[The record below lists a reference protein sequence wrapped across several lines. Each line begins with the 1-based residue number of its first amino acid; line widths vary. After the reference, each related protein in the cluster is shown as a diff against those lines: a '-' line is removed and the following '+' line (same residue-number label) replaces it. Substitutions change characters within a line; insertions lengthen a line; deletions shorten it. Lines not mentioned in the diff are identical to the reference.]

1 MPHRATTALQE
12 ILRPHVGLGKS
23 RLETLCQIT
32 VGMISART
40 VNLSHVASE
49 WSGAALTASAY
60 RRAQRFFQH
69 ARLPA
74 DWAAPLVIRLL
85 GLKGAW
91 RLALD
96 RTQWKVGVKDV
107 NILMLAVITPRFRV
121 PLMWSQIDGAGC
133 SDSDARIALMQRY
146 LDLFGAGTI
155 ELLLADREFVGLRW
169 LRFLNDNNVRFA
181 VRLKETLIVTPEDGR
196 PRTLRSLLRTCRKKR
211 VFRADLSDD
220 PERPLALNFAAKRI
234 KGDELLI
241 VVSNTPARAALDAY
255 KSRWAIE
262 CLFGDAKT
270 RGLNLEDTRLTDPR
284 KLDLLLG
291 LVALAIAWAGRT
303 AALLLGRRA
312 PKRKAHG
319 YFAKSRFRIGFDHI
333 RRLLRTD
340 PAAAVIPWRTIPR
353 KPLKPQRVV

>member
-1 MPHRATTALQE
+1 MHQQAIAALE
-12 ILRPHVGLGKS
+12 GILRPHVGLGKS

-40 VNLSHVASE
+40 VNLSHIASE
-49 WSGAALTASAY
+49 WSGTAKIASSY

-69 ARLPA
+69 ARLEP
-74 DWAAPLVIRLL
+74 DWSAPLVARLL
-85 GLKGAW
+85 KLKGSW

-96 RTQWKVGVKDV
+96 RTQWKVGTKDV

-121 PLMWSQIDGAGC
+121 PLIWSLIDGAGT

-146 LDLFGAGTI
+146 LDIFGAESI
-155 ELLLADREFVGLRW
+155 ELLLADREFIGVRW
-169 LRFLNDNNVRFA
+169 LRFLNDNNVPFA
-181 VRLKETLIVTPEDGR
+181 VRLKEKLIVTTEDGR
-196 PRTLRSLLRTCRKKR
+196 ALPLGSLLRTCRKKR
-211 VFRADLSDD
+211 VFRADLSRD
-220 PERPLALNFAAKRI
+220 PERSLALNFAAKRI
-234 KGDELLI
+234 KAGELLI

-255 KSRWAIE
+255 KRRWAIE

-319 YFAKSRFRIGFDHI
+319 YFAKSWFRIGFDHI
-333 RRLLRTD
+333 RRLLRTE
-340 PAAAVIPWRTIPR
+340 PAAAAVPLRSIPR
-353 KPLKPQRVV
+353 NPLKLRRVV

>member
-85 GLKGAW
+85 RLKGAW

-107 NILMLAVITPRFRV
+107 NILMLAVHLAAFHQG
-121 PLMWSQIDGAGC
+121 WF
-133 SDSDARIALMQRY
+133 IAK
-146 LDLFGAGTI
+146 
-155 ELLLADREFVGLRW
+155 FVL
-169 LRFLNDNNVRFA
+169 V
-181 VRLKETLIVTPEDGR
+181 
-196 PRTLRSLLRTCRKKR
+196 
-211 VFRADLSDD
+211 
-220 PERPLALNFAAKRI
+220 
-234 KGDELLI
+234 
-241 VVSNTPARAALDAY
+241 
-255 KSRWAIE
+255 
-262 CLFGDAKT
+262 
-270 RGLNLEDTRLTDPR
+270 
-284 KLDLLLG
+284 
-291 LVALAIAWAGRT
+291 VALTGYQGWIAAYGKKLAQGSPSWPSVR
-303 AALLLGRRA
+303 
-312 PKRKAHG
+312 
-319 YFAKSRFRIGFDHI
+319 S
-333 RRLLRTD
+333 
-340 PAAAVIPWRTIPR
+340 
-353 KPLKPQRVV
+353 

>member
-40 VNLSHVASE
+40 VNLSHIASE
-49 WSGAALTASAY
+49 WSGTALTASAY

-69 ARLPA
+69 VQLPP
-74 DWAAPLVIRLL
+74 DWSAPLVIRLL
-85 GLKGAW
+85 ELKGSW

-96 RTQWKVGVKDV
+96 RTQWKVGTKDV

-121 PLMWSQIDGAGC
+121 PLMWSLIDGAGC

-146 LDLFGAGTI
+146 LDIFGAGSI

-169 LRFLNDNNVRFA
+169 LRFLNDNNVPFA

-196 PRTLRSLLRTCRKKR
+196 PLTLRSLLRTCRKKR

-220 PERPLALNFAAKRI
+220 PESPLALNFAAKRI
-234 KGDELLI
+234 KGGELLI

-303 AALLLGRRA
+303 AALLLGRRD

-340 PAAAVIPWRTIPR
+340 PAAAVMPWRTIPQN
-353 KPLKPQRVV
+353 PLKLRRVV